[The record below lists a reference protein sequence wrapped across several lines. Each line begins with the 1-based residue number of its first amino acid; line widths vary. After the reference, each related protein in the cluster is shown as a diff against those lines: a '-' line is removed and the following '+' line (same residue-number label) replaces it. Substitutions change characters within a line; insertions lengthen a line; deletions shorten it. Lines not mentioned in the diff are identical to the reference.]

1 MPTVLHLLGHNDPAP
16 ALPIILGQL
25 ASGDAVTVAMLGPLV
40 PPLPRGLE
48 MRRVP
53 DELSWEQLLDLIFTA
68 DQTFSW

>member
-25 ASGDAVTVAMLGPLV
+25 ASGDAVTVAVLGPSV
-40 PPLPRGLE
+40 PPLPAGLE
-48 MRRVP
+48 IRRVP
-53 DELSWEQLLDLIFTA
+53 AELSWEQLLDLIFTA